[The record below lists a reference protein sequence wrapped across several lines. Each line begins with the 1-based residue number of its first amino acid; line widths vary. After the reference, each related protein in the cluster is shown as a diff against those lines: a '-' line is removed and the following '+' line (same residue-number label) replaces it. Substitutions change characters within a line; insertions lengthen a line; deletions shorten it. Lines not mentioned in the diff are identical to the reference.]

1 MVTNDLMIIIYY
13 IRTAPDNT
21 KKMDYLW
28 LDTIEEFVDWFF
40 SQGDQVTFSLNK
52 KNRSLTQE
60 GWEMSPVYAANVL
73 TAYDSASQIAVK
85 IIKIVS
91 DEGILFE
98 DIIHCSEMIVDQIAL
113 KYVDK

>member
-1 MVTNDLMIIIYY
+1 MIIIYY
-13 IRTAPDNT
+13 IRESVPDNT
-21 KKMDYLW
+21 KQMDYLW
-28 LDTIEEFVDWFF
+28 MNTIEEFVDWFF

-52 KNRSLTQE
+52 KNRSLTPN
-60 GWEMSPVYAANVL
+60 GWEESPAYAANVL

-85 IIKIVS
+85 IHKIVS

-98 DIIHCSEMIVDQIAL
+98 DVIHCSEQIVNQIAL